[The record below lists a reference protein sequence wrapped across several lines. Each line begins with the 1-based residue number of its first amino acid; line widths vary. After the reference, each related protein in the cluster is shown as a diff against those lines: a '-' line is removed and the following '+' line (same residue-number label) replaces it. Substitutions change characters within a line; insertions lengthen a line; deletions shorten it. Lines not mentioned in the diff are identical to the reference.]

1 MKNNNHTQG
10 EWHLKSVNGIKY
22 VQDKN
27 NRYLATVHSL
37 EDGKN
42 NDERREESEANAR
55 LIVKAVNNHEKL
67 IETLKLTYEY
77 FSKFGFEWEGRNTTE
92 GQYILAHMRSTLDS
106 FGEINFL

>member
-55 LIVKAVNNHEKL
+55 LIVKAVNNHRKL
-67 IETLKLTYEY
+67 VEALESAAKSIWAIKTYHAPELKETL
-77 FSKFGFEWEGRNTTE
+77 TTE
-92 GQYILAHMRSTLDS
+92 YE
-106 FGEINFL
+106 EISRLLQSIEQ

>member
-10 EWHLKSVNGIKY
+10 EWHLESANGIKY
-22 VQDKN
+22 IQDKN

-67 IETLKLTYEY
+67 IEALKQAKEDIILLT
-77 FSKFGFEWEGRNTTE
+77 SNSLGQSTCEWST
-92 GQYILAHMRSTLDS
+92 QYIDDLLQSI
-106 FGEINFL
+106 EQQ

>member
-67 IETLKLTYEY
+67 VEALKNLVNLSYETARPTKKEKDYNIEV
-77 FSKFGFEWEGRNTTE
+77 
-92 GQYILAHMRSTLDS
+92 A
-106 FGEINFL
+106 INLLQSIKQQ